1 MGLSDNGPGEVSTGV
16 NSMYQLR
23 PFCLVLT
30 LALPIALGGCPLAI
44 VGGLAAAGGT
54 GYAANQE
61 RGVEGTFDDLTIKTN
76 IQNAWLQ
83 VNPLMQRDFSITVYE
98 GRTLLTGM
106 SPNPELKSQAKQIA
120 SQIPGVRA
128 IYDEIEV
135 APSEGTWQS
144 VRDTWIAAQI
154 RSNLV
159 FASQVRS
166 VNYTIDAVDGSVYL
180 IGSARSQ
187 AELDRVTD
195 AARNVPYVKRVV
207 SYVEIRPG
215 EPVAAQ
221 PGTPA
226 APSRAQAPAA
236 APPTAVEV
244 QKL

>member
-1 MGLSDNGPGEVSTGV
+1 M
-16 NSMYQLR
+16 
-23 PFCLVLT
+23 
-30 LALPIALGGCPLAI
+30 LALPVALCGCPLAI
-44 VGGLAAAGGT
+44 VGGLAGAGGA

-61 RGVEGTFDDLTIKTN
+61 RGVIGTFDDLRIKTS

-83 VNPLMQRDFSITVYE
+83 VNPLMQRDFNIDVYE

-106 SPNPELKSQAKQIA
+106 SPNPELKAQATQIA

-128 IYDEIEV
+128 VYDEIEV
-135 APSEGTWQS
+135 APSEGAWQS
-144 VRDTWIAAQI
+144 VRDTWISAQI

-166 VNYTIDAVDGSVYL
+166 VNYTIDTVNGSVYL
-180 IGSARSQ
+180 IGSARGQ
-187 AELDRVTD
+187 AEIDRVTD

-215 EPVAAQ
+215 QPVAAQ
-221 PGTPA
+221 AG
-226 APSRAQAPAA
+226 APPPTASAQAPDASPAA
-236 APPTAVEV
+236 VPATAVEV

>member
-1 MGLSDNGPGEVSTGV
+1 MSE
-16 NSMYQLR
+16 LR
-23 PFCLVLT
+23 AALAVVMI
-30 LALPIALGGCPLAI
+30 LALPVTLCGCPVAI

-61 RGVEGTFDDLTIKTN
+61 RGVTGAFDDLTIRTN

-83 VNPLMQRDFSITVYE
+83 TNPLMQRDFNINVYE

-106 SPNPELKSQAKQIA
+106 SPNPELKAQAAQIA

-128 IYDEIEV
+128 VYNEIEV
-135 APSEGTWQS
+135 APTEGAWAG
-144 VRDTWIAAQI
+144 VKDTWISSQI

-166 VNYTIDAVDGSVYL
+166 DNYTIETVNGSVYL
-180 IGSARSQ
+180 IGSARNQ
-187 AELDRVTD
+187 TELDRVTE
-195 AARNVPYVKRVV
+195 AARNVPNVKRVV

-215 EPVAAQ
+215 APVAAQ
-221 PGTPA
+221 PTPLPPA
-226 APSRAQAPAA
+226 SAQAPPAA
-236 APPTAVEV
+236 APAAAVEV

>member
-1 MGLSDNGPGEVSTGV
+1 MN
-16 NSMYQLR
+16 QLR
-23 PFCLVLT
+23 PFFLFAT
-30 LALPIALGGCPLAI
+30 LALPVALGGCPVAI
-44 VGGLAAAGGT
+44 VGGLAAAGGA

-61 RGVEGTFDDLTIKTN
+61 RGVNGTFDDLTIKTN
-76 IQNAWLQ
+76 IQNAWMK
-83 VNPLMQRDFSITVYE
+83 VDPAMQRDFNITVYE
-98 GRTLLTGM
+98 GRTLLTGATT
-106 SPNPELKSQAKQIA
+106 NPELKAQAKQIA
-120 SQIPGVRA
+120 SQTPGVRVV
-128 IYDEIEV
+128 YDEIEV
-135 APSEGTWQS
+135 APSEGAWQS

-187 AELDRVTD
+187 AELERVTD
-195 AARNVPYVKRVV
+195 AARKVPYVKRVV

-215 EPVAAQ
+215 EPVAAEM
-221 PGTPA
+221 PA
-226 APSRAQAPAA
+226 PARAQAPETPAA